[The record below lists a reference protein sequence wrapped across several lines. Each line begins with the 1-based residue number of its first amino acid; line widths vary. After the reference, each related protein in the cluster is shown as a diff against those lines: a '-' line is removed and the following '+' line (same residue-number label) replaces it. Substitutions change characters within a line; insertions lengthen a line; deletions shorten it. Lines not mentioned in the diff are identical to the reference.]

1 MGGIFFPQ
9 NKTKKSPQKTNQT
22 NKQAKKWKKKKFQ
35 HFLVVNMQLKIAML
49 TVVKKPAGF

>member
-22 NKQAKKWKKKKFQ
+22 NKQTKKWKKKKF

-49 TVVKKPAGF
+49 TVVKKSAGV